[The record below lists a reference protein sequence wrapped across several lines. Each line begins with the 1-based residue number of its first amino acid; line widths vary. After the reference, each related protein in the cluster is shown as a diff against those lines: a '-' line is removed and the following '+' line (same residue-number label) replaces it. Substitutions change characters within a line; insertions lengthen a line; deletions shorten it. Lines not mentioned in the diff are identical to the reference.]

1 MSLPSWLDEIKWD
14 EKGLVPVIAQDEIT
28 GRVMMFAYA
37 NAEAVALTAAKQTAH
52 YWTRSRQKLWHKG
65 EESGHF
71 QHVSAIQ
78 LDCDGDVLIYKIRQE
93 GGIACHTGRESCFF
107 RTLQNGQW
115 QITEAVIKDPA
126 AIYGAG
132 HSH

>member
-1 MSLPSWLDEIKWD
+1 MNWLEEIKFD
-14 EKGLVPVIAQDEIT
+14 AAGLVPVIAQDEHT
-28 GRVMMFAYA
+28 GRVLMFAYA
-37 NAEAVALTAAKQTAH
+37 NREAVTLSAEKGTAH

-71 QHVSAIQ
+71 QRIKEIR
-78 LDCDGDVLIYKIRQE
+78 LDCDGDVLIYLIEQE

-107 RTLQNGQW
+107 RKLNGDTW
-115 QITEAVIKDPA
+115 ETVDPVLKDPN
-126 AIYGAG
+126 AIYGHG

>member
-1 MSLPSWLDEIKWD
+1 MMTWLDEIKWD
-14 EKGLVPVIAQDEIT
+14 TAGLVPVIAQDKET
-28 GRVMMFAYA
+28 GRVLMFAYA
-37 NAEAVALTAAKQTAH
+37 NRDAVALTAEKGTAH

-71 QHVSAIQ
+71 QQVHEIRM
-78 LDCDGDVLIYKIRQE
+78 DCDGDVLIYVINQE

-107 RTLQNGQW
+107 RKLENGVW
-115 QITEAVIKDPA
+115 VTTDPVIKDPH

-132 HSH
+132 HKH

>member
-14 EKGLVPVIAQDEIT
+14 EKDLVPVIAQDEIT

-65 EESGHF
+65 EDSGHF

-107 RTLQNGQW
+107 RTLQDGQW

>member
-1 MSLPSWLDEIKWD
+1 MSLPLWLDEIQWD
-14 EKGLVPVIAQDEIT
+14 DKGLVPVIAQDET
-28 GRVMMFAYA
+28 SGRVMMFAYA
-37 NAEAVALTAAKQTAH
+37 NKEAVALTAERHTAH

-71 QHVSAIQ
+71 QHVSAIE

-107 RTLQNGQW
+107 RTLQNDQW
-115 QITEAVIKDPA
+115 IVSEAVLKDPKS
-126 AIYGAG
+126 IYGAN
-132 HSH
+132 HQH

>member
-1 MSLPSWLDEIKWD
+1 MAWLDEIKWD
-14 EKGLVPVIAQDEIT
+14 GAGLVPVIAQDKQT
-28 GRVMMFAYA
+28 GRVLMFAYA
-37 NAEAVALTAAKQTAH
+37 NREAVALTAEKGTAH

-71 QHVSAIQ
+71 QRVHEIR
-78 LDCDGDVLIYKIRQE
+78 LDCDGDVLIYLIDQE
-93 GGIACHTGRESCFF
+93 GGIACHTGRQSCFF
-107 RTLQNGQW
+107 RVLKDGEWLVTDPVL
-115 QITEAVIKDPA
+115 KDPH

>member
-1 MSLPSWLDEIKWD
+1 MSWLDEIKYD
-14 EKGLVPVIAQDEIT
+14 DAGLVPVIAQDEQT

-37 NAEAVALTAAKQTAH
+37 NREAVALTAAKGTAH

-71 QHVSAIQ
+71 QHVSNIQ
-78 LDCDGDVLIYKIRQE
+78 LDCDGDVLIYKIRQQ

-107 RTLQNGQW
+107 RTLIDGQW
-115 QITEAVIKDPA
+115 QVTEDVLKDPQ
-126 AIYGAG
+126 AIYGQSP
-132 HSH
+132 HP